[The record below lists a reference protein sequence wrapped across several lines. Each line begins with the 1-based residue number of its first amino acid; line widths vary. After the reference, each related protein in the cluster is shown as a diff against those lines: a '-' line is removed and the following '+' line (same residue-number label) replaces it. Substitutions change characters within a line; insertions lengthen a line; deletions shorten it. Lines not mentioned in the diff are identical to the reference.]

1 MPRDETLEVLEEK
14 PRVVALRLQ
23 LADLFVL
30 VQHLLARGVQ
40 LLRDG
45 REFLKK
51 KGKER
56 YIADDTANE
65 VQVSKRIWS

>member
-51 KGKER
+51 KGQFPDK
-56 YIADDTANE
+56 DDDSDDSSESA
-65 VQVSKRIWS
+65 